1 MADDKYLD
9 VVEVFKGE
17 DRQYYYRG
25 KSNNGET
32 LFTSEG
38 FTMPSTALRAA
49 QKIIADEDNENIT
62 LKLKFQDQ

>member
-1 MADDKYLD
+1 MADDNYLD
-9 VVEVFKGE
+9 VVEVFKGK
-17 DRQYYYRG
+17 DNQYYYRG

-38 FTMPSTALRAA
+38 YTMPSNATDAA
-49 QKIIADEDNENIT
+49 QKIIEGEDNENIT